1 MSVVIFET
9 TAGTD
14 LQWKEGRREGRQAG
28 YGDDNEEKGKKILRE
43 HHVAHRLSR
52 RTQLKWEGTKRN
64 H

>member
-1 MSVVIFET
+1 MERR
-9 TAGTD
+9 
-14 LQWKEGRREGRQAG
+14 KEGGQAG